1 MLIGASKTG
10 SRTRKPLGRLNA
22 VKPRDYQEDSV
33 THTFADLKKDPDCTP
48 VIVLPTGGGK
58 SVVIA
63 RALQILKDA
72 NYRAIILCRT
82 KELVEQ
88 NHARFL
94 EMCPLMEY
102 DTGVYCAGLGRKDR
116 SQRFIFATAQSVARQ
131 PTAFG
136 FRNIVLVDECHQVPD
151 RDDSQYQQIMDGMR
165 EANASVR
172 LVGLTATPYRVDG
185 GYLVGEGKTFSH
197 ISYEKPLREMVEEG
211 HLTPLNH
218 VDVNKV
224 DLSKVA
230 IVRGDFDP
238 RQMSGA
244 FEQCAAR
251 HASEVFGYAEE
262 NNVNSCLVFTSSVA
276 HAKIVKEHLEELSG
290 DTVGLVHGETSDA
303 LRDETI
309 QRFKD
314 EDIRFV
320 VNVNV
325 LTTGFDA
332 PNIDMIVLLR
342 ATCSHSLYYQM
353 VGRGMR
359 KFPAKDVCHLID
371 YGDHVARLGDVTGDN
386 FGKDCDSFDPAPDD
400 DDSEEMS
407 RSFEPMP
414 KVCKKCQH
422 ARSTQDIWDAIHG
435 VAKAVWPEGNGFFND
450 YTLYYEKAREIAENI
465 ATNGKATWPK
475 ELTDAGNMLREQL
488 EKCPNAECGW
498 AYSAQVIDVKPDV
511 RDEEAPT
518 EKVLWDVKKVTTK
531 RHKSNAGK
539 YSLRVTYHC
548 SREGQFR
555 MFSDYIGF
563 DGHAGFAKRKWRQ
576 LSLADYPEN
585 TEDAVTMAMA
595 GAVGIPDQI
604 NVWREKGWDRVE
616 PVQGFYK
623 PSNQDLIYE

>member
-1 MLIGASKTG
+1 MSK
-10 SRTRKPLGRLNA
+10 K
-22 VKPRDYQEDSV
+22 KPRDYQQSSV
-33 THTFADLKKDPDCTP
+33 DCMFGDLLRDKECTP
-48 VIVLPTGGGK
+48 VVVLPTGGGK

-63 RALQILKDA
+63 TALIKLKSW
-72 NYRAIILCRT
+72 NYTALILCRT

-88 NHARFL
+88 NYQRLIEFSPAMGAFA
-94 EMCPLMEY
+94 
-102 DTGVYCAGLGRKDR
+102 GVYCAGLNRKDR
-116 SQRFIFATAQSVARQ
+116 TQPFIFATAQSVARNPQ
-131 PTAFG
+131 AFG

-151 RDDSQYQQIMDGMR
+151 REDSQYQQIMDGLR
-165 EANASVR
+165 ETNSNVR
-172 LVGLTATPYRVDG
+172 LAGLTATPYRVDG
-185 GYLVGEGKTFSH
+185 GFLVGEGKTFSH
-197 ISYEKPLREMVEEG
+197 ISYEKPLREMVEEK

-262 NNVNSCLVFTSSVA
+262 NEVNSCLIFTSSVA
-276 HAKIVKEHLEELSG
+276 HAKIVKENLEELSG
-290 DTVGLVHGETSDA
+290 DTVGLVHGETPPA

-314 EDIRFV
+314 EDLRFV

-386 FGKDCDSFDPAPDD
+386 FGKDCDSFDPAPDS
-400 DDSEEMS
+400 DDSEEIS

-488 EKCPNAECGW
+488 EKCPNPECGW
-498 AYSAQVIDVKPDV
+498 AYSAQVIDVKPDI
-511 RDEEAPT
+511 REEEAPT

-539 YSLRVTYHC
+539 NSLRVTYHC

-576 LSLADYPEN
+576 LSLTDYPEN

-604 NVWREKGWDRVE
+604 SVWREKGWDRVE

-623 PSNQDLIYE
+623 PNNQDLIYE